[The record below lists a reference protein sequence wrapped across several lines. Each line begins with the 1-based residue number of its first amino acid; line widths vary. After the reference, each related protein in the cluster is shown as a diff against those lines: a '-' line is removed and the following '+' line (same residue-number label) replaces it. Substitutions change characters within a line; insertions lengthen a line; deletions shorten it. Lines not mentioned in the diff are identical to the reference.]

1 MATEKNVNYTPEMV
15 ATMKAMY
22 AQLRPAHG
30 NKETVARIA
39 KAVDRPVKSVTAKLV
54 REGTYVKEEK
64 PVSTASKDNGPSKK
78 DLLAQLEA
86 ADPAFPVDGLMP
98 ATKEAIAEVLARVL
112 AARESADEVAEEAA

>member
-1 MATEKNVNYTPEMV
+1 MATEKTANYTEAMV
-15 ATMKAMY
+15 ATAKSMY
-22 AQLRPAHG
+22 AELRPAHG

-39 KAVDRPVKSVTAKLV
+39 AALNRPTKSVTAKLV
-54 REGTYVKEEK
+54 REGVYVKEEK
-64 PVSTASKDNGPSKK
+64 VVTASKDNGPSKK

-112 AARESADEVAEEAA
+112 AARESDEAAEAEAA